1 MFQNSHEVIE
11 YITKRTKRNYG
22 LSEFKL
28 YIEKMGNPQ
37 YQLRCIHVGG
47 TNGKG
52 STTNYLRSILQA
64 NGYTVGTF
72 TSPHLES
79 HHDRI
84 RINDV
89 SISDEDLVRFANTYY
104 QDWEQYGLTM
114 FEIDMFISVMYFLEH
129 DVDFVIYEVGL
140 GGELD
145 ATNIIKPLVSI
156 VTNIGYDHMDYLG
169 NTLELISQAKAGII
183 KEKTPFITAER
194 KQVCVNVFQQTC
206 MHKQAPFI
214 MLEDA
219 YNVQYGSDIF
229 FDYKSFHDVHLETP
243 AKYQVSNASVA
254 LETCLQLRKLGVAIS
269 NEAIYTGLSSAMW
282 KGRFEKVSTNP
293 LVYIDGA
300 HNEHGMQ
307 ALVDTLKNVNVPITV
322 VFSALR
328 DKETDTM
335 LEMLL
340 KVTNDVIVTEF
351 EFYRAKSA
359 TALAS
364 SYPVKVITPW
374 QDAIGYALEHHQG
387 MVMITGSLYFISDVR
402 LYFKERGWIQ

>member
-1 MFQNSHEVIE
+1 MFQNSYEVIE

-22 LSEFKL
+22 LSEFKQ
-28 YIEKMGNPQ
+28 YIEKLHHPQ
-37 YQLRCIHVGG
+37 LQLQCIHVGG

-89 SISDEDLVRFANTYY
+89 PISDEDLVKYANQYY

-129 DVDFVIYEVGL
+129 AVDFVIYEVGL

-145 ATNIIKPLVSI
+145 ATNIIQPLVSV

-169 NTLELISQAKAGII
+169 DSLELITQAKAGII
-183 KEKTPFITAER
+183 KLNTPFITSER
-194 KQVCVNVFQQTC
+194 KQTCVDIFQKTC
-206 MHKQAPFI
+206 EEKQVSLV

-219 YNVQYGSDIF
+219 INVQYGADIF
-229 FDYKSFHDVHLETP
+229 FDYKQFKDVHLDTP
-243 AKYQVSNASVA
+243 AQYQVKNASLVI
-254 LETCLQLRKLGVAIS
+254 ETCLQLRKLHIAIS
-269 NEAIYTGLSSAMW
+269 DDAIYTGLASAMW
-282 KGRFEKVSTNP
+282 KGRFEKVSNEP

-300 HNEHGMQ
+300 HNEHGIQ
-307 ALVDTLKNVNVPITV
+307 ALVDTLKNVQVPITI
-322 VFSALR
+322 VFSALK
-328 DKETDTM
+328 DKETDRM

-340 KVTNDVIVTEF
+340 QITGDVIVTEF

-359 TALAS
+359 ASLAS
-364 SYPVKVITPW
+364 EYPVKVITPW
-374 QDAIGYALEHHQG
+374 KDAVEYALEHNQG

-402 LYFKERGWIQ
+402 LYFKQKGWID